1 MENNHANFFGRL
13 HLRGDQLCDN
23 YSESLMKNICLV
35 LAEME
40 ASADRNDSIRHKLNA
55 AWHEV
60 DVVENDLER
69 LFELEKI
76 ISHYRHSDI

>member
-13 HLRGDQLCDN
+13 HMRGDQLCDN

-40 ASADRNDSIRHKLNA
+40 TSADQNDSIHQKLTA

-60 DVVENDLER
+60 DAVENYLER
-69 LFELEKI
+69 LFKLDKI
-76 ISHYRHSDI
+76 ISHHRHSDI